1 MPDWMASSIFSVKQ
15 FSTLKL
21 TFQTPFAPFTL
32 TSLMEALW
40 QNPEKGNRQIKRKAT
55 PPTHQCFL
63 IPYFIKVIEGL

>member
-1 MPDWMASSIFSVKQ
+1 VKVVLMPDWMASSIFSVKQ

-40 QNPEKGNRQIKRKAT
+40 QNPERGKTKAKRMMT
-55 PPTHQCFL
+55 PPIIHHF
-63 IPYFIKVIEGL
+63 